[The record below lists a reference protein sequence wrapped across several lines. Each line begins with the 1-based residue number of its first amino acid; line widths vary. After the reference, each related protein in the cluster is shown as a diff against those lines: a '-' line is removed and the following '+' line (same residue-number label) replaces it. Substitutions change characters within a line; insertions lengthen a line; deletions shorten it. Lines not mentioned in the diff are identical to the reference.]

1 MNKRWARHAIVLCVL
16 LLGTG
21 PAIAGDDARDA
32 VLAAQ
37 AERIRAMVD
46 ADLDALGD
54 LLSDDLVYHHTTGRV
69 DTKAA
74 LIASLGPG
82 GIDYQRIEPQDPTV
96 RLYGNTAV
104 VTGHAALKVIA
115 AGQMHDLSILFTEV
129 YVLSDRWRLVSWQS
143 TRLPPPA
150 PEN

>member
-1 MNKRWARHAIVLCVL
+1 MRNINMRAAIALIAL
-16 LLGTG
+16 LLAPVAG
-21 PAIAGDDARDA
+21 IAGDEARDA

-46 ADLDALGD
+46 ADLDALD
-54 LLSDDLVYHHTTGRV
+54 ELLADDLVYHHTTGRV
-69 DTKAA
+69 DSKAA
-74 LIASLGPG
+74 LIASLAPG
-82 GIDYQRIEPQDPTV
+82 GIDYQLIEPQDSTL

-115 AGQMHDLSILFTEV
+115 AGQTHDLSILFTEV

-150 PEN
+150 SEN